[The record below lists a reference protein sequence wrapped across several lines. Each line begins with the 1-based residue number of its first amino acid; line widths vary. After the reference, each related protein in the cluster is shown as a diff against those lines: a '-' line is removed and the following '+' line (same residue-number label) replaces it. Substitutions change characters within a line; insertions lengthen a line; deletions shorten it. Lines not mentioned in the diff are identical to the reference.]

1 MISVRSNELPNR
13 SEVSNVR
20 FTFANGHAV
29 SIGVSAFHY
38 CSPRTQQGLNPER
51 ERVELAVILSNGE
64 WGTRE
69 AVNEV
74 LGFDPGDDV
83 AASLTAD
90 EVARIIAHV
99 QCWE

>member
-1 MISVRSNELPNR
+1 MISVVSNERPNNN
-13 SEVSNVR
+13 EVSNVQ

-29 SIGVSAFHY
+29 SIGMSAFHY

-51 ERVELAVILSNGE
+51 ERVELAVILPNGG

-83 AASLTAD
+83 AANLTAD
-90 EVARIIAHV
+90 EVARIIARV
-99 QCWE
+99 QDW

>member
-1 MISVRSNELPNR
+1 MLSVFSNELPNR
-13 SEVSNVR
+13 SEVQNVR
-20 FTFANGHAV
+20 FTFDNGHVV

-83 AASLTAD
+83 AGNLTAD
-90 EVARIIAHV
+90 EVAQIIAYV
-99 QCWE
+99 QGR